1 MDIKGLLNKLT
12 KEEKAALVSGT
23 DFMYT
28 NSIPRLNIRALRM
41 SDGPHG
47 LRVQAEGG
55 DNGVTGSFPATA
67 FPTAACTA
75 SGWNPE
81 NVRRMG
87 KAIAQE
93 CHKYGV
99 HIVLGPGANIKRNP
113 TAGRNF
119 EYFSEDPLLAGKMAA
134 AEAEGIQCEGVGVS
148 VKHFAL
154 NNSENYRFMGD
165 SIADMRA
172 IREIYLKV
180 FEIIVK
186 ESRPAAVMCAYNKIN
201 GEYCSQ
207 NKWLLTDVLRGEWN
221 FKGLV
226 MTDWGAM
233 HDRVKSLQAGLD
245 LEMPGDT
252 AICRKWILD
261 GIDDGTLAA
270 DQLDKCVANV
280 LFAVERYGKESADDS
295 DLEANDRLS
304 CEIAQDCAV
313 LLKNDGALPLDENRE
328 VLVVGELFEKMRYQ
342 GAGSSMINPTKVTS
356 PKAAFDRAGI
366 KYVYSR
372 GYAENTIE
380 ADKNMIDS
388 AVKTSQQYDTILVFA
403 GLTDYAES
411 EGCDRE
417 HMRLPENQ
425 LAVIDA
431 LCKTGKKVIVVLFG
445 GSPVEL
451 PFADKVNAILNMY
464 LPGQSGGTACANLLF
479 GRANPSGRLA
489 ETWPIRYEDVPFGN
503 EFGKSVNEV
512 YKESIFVGY
521 RYYATAKK
529 QVRYPFGYGLSYTKF
544 AYRDMKARK
553 DGEKI
558 IVSCEVVNTGK
569 RDGAEVVQLYVKAPR
584 SNVFKPERELRAF
597 KKIYVKAGESV
608 KAELTVLQADLRYF
622 DTEAND
628 WALESGVYEFQLCSD
643 SSTVIYSEPVRIEGR
658 YCAPYSEEICRVYA
672 GAGFVGLNDSV
683 FEKMGGVKVS
693 PVPTIK
699 PLRLESRFTD
709 LRATFMGR
717 ILYKAVLGVAEKQMR
732 EAQKLLEGTE
742 RENKIKGAIFMRR
755 ILESNS
761 LICMSMSAGKV
772 FPYNFAQGFINLA
785 NGRIFKGVLC
795 FCKKIKVPALPKEE
809 GKNDAGKIARR
820 KDIRQ

>member
-252 AICRKWILD
+252 AICR
-261 GIDDGTLAA
+261 
-270 DQLDKCVANV
+270 
-280 LFAVERYGKESADDS
+280 
-295 DLEANDRLS
+295 
-304 CEIAQDCAV
+304 
-313 LLKNDGALPLDENRE
+313 
-328 VLVVGELFEKMRYQ
+328 
-342 GAGSSMINPTKVTS
+342 
-356 PKAAFDRAGI
+356 
-366 KYVYSR
+366 
-372 GYAENTIE
+372 
-380 ADKNMIDS
+380 
-388 AVKTSQQYDTILVFA
+388 
-403 GLTDYAES
+403 
-411 EGCDRE
+411 
-417 HMRLPENQ
+417 
-425 LAVIDA
+425 
-431 LCKTGKKVIVVLFG
+431 
-445 GSPVEL
+445 
-451 PFADKVNAILNMY
+451 
-464 LPGQSGGTACANLLF
+464 
-479 GRANPSGRLA
+479 
-489 ETWPIRYEDVPFGN
+489 
-503 EFGKSVNEV
+503 
-512 YKESIFVGY
+512 
-521 RYYATAKK
+521 
-529 QVRYPFGYGLSYTKF
+529 
-544 AYRDMKARK
+544 
-553 DGEKI
+553 
-558 IVSCEVVNTGK
+558 
-569 RDGAEVVQLYVKAPR
+569 
-584 SNVFKPERELRAF
+584 
-597 KKIYVKAGESV
+597 
-608 KAELTVLQADLRYF
+608 
-622 DTEAND
+622 
-628 WALESGVYEFQLCSD
+628 
-643 SSTVIYSEPVRIEGR
+643 
-658 YCAPYSEEICRVYA
+658 
-672 GAGFVGLNDSV
+672 
-683 FEKMGGVKVS
+683 
-693 PVPTIK
+693 
-699 PLRLESRFTD
+699 
-709 LRATFMGR
+709 
-717 ILYKAVLGVAEKQMR
+717 
-732 EAQKLLEGTE
+732 
-742 RENKIKGAIFMRR
+742 
-755 ILESNS
+755 
-761 LICMSMSAGKV
+761 
-772 FPYNFAQGFINLA
+772 
-785 NGRIFKGVLC
+785 
-795 FCKKIKVPALPKEE
+795 
-809 GKNDAGKIARR
+809 
-820 KDIRQ
+820 